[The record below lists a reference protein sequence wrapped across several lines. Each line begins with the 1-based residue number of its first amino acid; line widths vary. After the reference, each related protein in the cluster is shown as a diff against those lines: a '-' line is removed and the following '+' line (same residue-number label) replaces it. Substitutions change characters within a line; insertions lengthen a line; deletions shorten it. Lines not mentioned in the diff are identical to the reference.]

1 MRMDIVLEH
10 STATA
15 PGGTDPDVRARSAW
29 AELAET
35 IAERCVRDAKE
46 RAAAERARFDLD

>member
-1 MRMDIVLEH
+1 MDIVLEH